1 MYHAQFRRQKAL
13 RTRAPPQ
20 PHLQLQPMRRHP
32 QWRRHRL
39 PQKHRSWVQY
49 HPGQPHLATSK
60 WLRIQADQTRV
71 WCCKSVWKQSRT
83 GSRMCDNCVPTR
95 AAAMHDS
102 RVSFVV
108 SDPSINQSG
117 GVIVTPHAP
126 SDTPTCTAHSAR
138 SGFRPFA
145 KLQRASTPKRKVVR
159 VHSSLVSSGRPR
171 QSSVSLTM
179 AWKDG
184 SRFLIASGVKW
195 GNGPKVRRQ
204 CGTVGCNQPN
214 RAS

>member
-1 MYHAQFRRQKAL
+1 
-13 RTRAPPQ
+13 
-20 PHLQLQPMRRHP
+20 
-32 QWRRHRL
+32 
-39 PQKHRSWVQY
+39 
-49 HPGQPHLATSK
+49 
-60 WLRIQADQTRV
+60 
-71 WCCKSVWKQSRT
+71 
-83 GSRMCDNCVPTR
+83 MCDNCVPTR

-195 GNGPKVRRQ
+195 GNGPKVCRQ